1 MTSFLKSTL
10 EVAHLAAAIET
21 LSVFHQKIDH
31 GRELFKR
38 ESREYIRENIRE
50 G

>member
-1 MTSFLKSTL
+1 MTSFLKSNL
-10 EVAHLAAAIET
+10 EVVHLPAIET